1 MPTLHPNRVNIAY
14 LNYDIIS
21 GVLALISTICVSL
34 RFVQRLRTDTLWWD
48 DWTILSALA
57 LAIGVFITNVLA
69 TVPSIGAAGY
79 HINSY
84 SLEQLSVW
92 ANFVLAAEVLDNL
105 SVSQSKLSVLLFFCR
120 IFSVDMHSLIFTRVM
135 FFLIVGITVS
145 SVFGLIFAYDPVQAQ
160 WDFTIPHTTINSKA
174 FYIISAVVNI
184 LLDVAIITF
193 AQFKVWNL
201 HLDLSRKLL
210 LSLVFLVG
218 GLTIISSILRVVYL
232 ETVDLD
238 DPTYTLTTAGIWTN
252 VEMYLSIICAC
263 LPTLYSLFRSLSRD
277 KGRTG
282 YNQSTTS
289 YKSPSSLL
297 TIGRISTKFNRTYL
311 SGGNNDLLGSSGY
324 EGLRLSVQG
333 RDINSMSTSDTARVQ
348 TRYSASH

>member
-1 MPTLHPNRVNIAY
+1 MPSLHPNRVNIAY

-21 GVLALISTICVSL
+21 GVLALISTSCISL
-34 RFVQRLRTDTLWWD
+34 RFVQRLRTDNLRWD

-57 LAIGVFITNVLA
+57 LGIGVFITNVLA

-92 ANFVLAAEVLDNL
+92 AKLVLAAEVLYNL

-120 IFSVDMHSLIFTRVM
+120 IFSVDTHSLIFTRVT

-145 SVFGLIFAYDPVQAQ
+145 SVFGLIFAYNPIV
-160 WDFTIPHTTINSKA
+160 
-174 FYIISAVVNI
+174 SAVVNI
-184 LLDVAIITF
+184 LLDIAIIAF

-210 LSLVFLVG
+210 LSLDFLVG

-263 LPTLYSLFRSLSRD
+263 LPILYSLFRSFSHGKR
-277 KGRTG
+277 RTG
-282 YNQSTTS
+282 YNQSPRS

-311 SGGNNDLLGSSGY
+311 SGRNNDLLGSSGY
-324 EGLRLSVQG
+324 EGLCLPVQD
-333 RDINSMSTSDTARVQ
+333 RDINNMSISDTTEFRPSIQPHIEHNEALYHH
-348 TRYSASH
+348 TCH

>member
-34 RFVQRLRTDTLWWD
+34 RFAQRHRTDTLRWD

-92 ANFVLAAEVLDNL
+92 AKLVLAAEVLYNL

-120 IFSVDMHSLIFTRVM
+120 IFSVDTHSLIFTRVM
-135 FFLIVGITVS
+135 FFLIVAITVS

-218 GLTIISSILRVVYL
+218 GLYVQRSASTFY
-232 ETVDLD
+232 
-238 DPTYTLTTAGIWTN
+238 YTLTTAGIWTN

-263 LPTLYSLFRSLSRD
+263 LPTLYSLFR
-277 KGRTG
+277 
-282 YNQSTTS
+282 
-289 YKSPSSLL
+289 
-297 TIGRISTKFNRTYL
+297 RISTKFNRNYP
-311 SGGNNDLLGSSGY
+311 SGGKGSSGCD
-324 EGLRLSVQG
+324 ELCLPVQG
-333 RDINSMSTSDTARVQ
+333 RDTNSMSTSDTTGVQ
-348 TRYSASH
+348 TGY